1 LYPLSAAVA
10 SGSRVAGVG
19 QASVIAYA
27 TMARVSDAG
36 RPGAGA
42 RQAHL
47 FSPLRVRDVELRS
60 RVVVS
65 PMCQYSSRDG
75 LANDWHLVHLGS
87 RAVGGAALVIA
98 EASAI
103 VPDGRISPWDLGI
116 WSDAHADALRPVAAF
131 VAAHGAIPGIQLAHA
146 GRKASTGR
154 PWEGRGPIAP
164 ERGGWEPIAPSA
176 RAYDDGWL
184 TPRALNAAEIEAIP
198 AQFAAAAQR
207 ALDAGFRW
215 IELHAAHG
223 YLLHE
228 FLSPLSNDREDA
240 WGGSWERRA
249 RLVLDVVRALRV
261 TVREDVPLAVRLSAT
276 DWADGG
282 WSDADTVRLAPL
294 LGAAGAD
301 VVDCSSGG
309 LTPAQQVA
317 VAPGFQVPFAE
328 AVRRASGMLTA
339 AVGLITEPAQA
350 DEIVREGR
358 ADLVLLARELLRDPY
373 WPLHA
378 AQALGQPA
386 PVPDQYL
393 RAFPRDVRG

>member
-1 LYPLSAAVA
+1 MPP
-10 SGSRVAGVG
+10 
-19 QASVIAYA
+19 
-27 TMARVSDAG
+27 VSD
-36 RPGAGA
+36 
-42 RQAHL
+42 AHL
-47 FSPLRVRDVELRS
+47 FSPLRVRGVQLRN

-65 PMCQYSSRDG
+65 PMCQYSSTDG

-87 RAVGGAALVIA
+87 RAVGGAALVFA
-98 EASAI
+98 EASAV
-103 VPDGRISPWDLGI
+103 VPEGRISPWDLGI
-116 WSDAHADALRPVAAF
+116 WSDAHADALRPAAAF
-131 VAAHGAIPGIQLAHA
+131 VAAQGAIPGIQLAHA

-154 PWEGRGPIAP
+154 PWEGRGPVGP
-164 ERGGWEPIAPSA
+164 ERGGWEPVAPSA
-176 RAYDDGWL
+176 QPYDDGWL
-184 TPRALNAAEIEAIP
+184 VPQALSEEQAAAIP
-198 AQFAAAAQR
+198 AAFAAAAER
-207 ALDAGFRW
+207 SLAAGFRW

-228 FLSPLSNDREDA
+228 FLSPLSNAREDA

-249 RLVLDVVRALRV
+249 RLVLDVVRA
-261 TVREDVPLAVRLSAT
+261 VRATIGEQVPLSVRVSAT

-294 LGAAGAD
+294 FGEAGAD

-309 LTPAQQVA
+309 LTPAQRIPTG
-317 VAPGFQVPFAE
+317 PGFQVPFAE
-328 AVRRASGMLTA
+328 AVRRESGLLTA

-350 DEIVREGR
+350 DAIVREGR

-373 WPLHA
+373 WPIHA

-393 RAFPRDVRG
+393 RAFPRDVRAPRR